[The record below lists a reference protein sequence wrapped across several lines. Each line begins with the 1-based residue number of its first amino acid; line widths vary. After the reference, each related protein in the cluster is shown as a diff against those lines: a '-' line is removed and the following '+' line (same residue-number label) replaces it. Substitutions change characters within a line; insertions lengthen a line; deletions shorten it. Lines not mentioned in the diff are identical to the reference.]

1 MIRDRRFKEKVTVRF
16 VSRDDGGLQAVCD
29 AIPGFYLSG
38 ADPAAVLRDV
48 IPAIEALVEHNLD
61 IKVHVFPLKEGLGHY
76 QMIERDEDSIPE
88 EREYL
93 LERVAAA

>member
-1 MIRDRRFKEKVTVRF
+1 MVRDRRFKEKVTVRF
-16 VSRDDGGLQAVCD
+16 VDRDDGGLQALCD

-38 ADPAAVLRDV
+38 ADPAAVVRDV

-61 IKVHVFPLKEGLGHY
+61 IKVHVFPLKDGIGRYE
-76 QMIERDEDSIPE
+76 MIERDDDQIPK
-88 EREYL
+88 ERDYV